1 MYTSS
6 SKRCLIFEV
15 IYLKAII
22 LIQPNQTQPK
32 MHHIGFGPFLRT
44 CFKNIFLSIAMLIS
58 VYVQAQD
65 NAINIGVVTECES
78 ATNQQFVDRILA
90 EVRVLLD
97 NYVVVVEAENFL
109 SGDCSA

>member
-1 MYTSS
+1 MSLT
-6 SKRCLIFEV
+6 
-15 IYLKAII
+15 YLAGLGKIRNGA
-22 LIQPNQTQPK
+22 LLATLLLLT
-32 MHHIGFGPFLRT
+32 PF
-44 CFKNIFLSIAMLIS
+44 FSFS
-58 VYVQAQD
+58 QD
-65 NAINIGVVTECES
+65 ESFNIGVVTECES